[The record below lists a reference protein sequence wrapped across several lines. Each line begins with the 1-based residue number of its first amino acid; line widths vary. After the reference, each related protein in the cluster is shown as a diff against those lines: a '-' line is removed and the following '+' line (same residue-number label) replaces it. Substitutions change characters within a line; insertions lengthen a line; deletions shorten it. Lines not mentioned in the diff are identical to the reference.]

1 MTWTKTL
8 LAGTALVAVLGT
20 AAWSGGM
27 ADRRSAAAAGHSHL
41 DWCNGA
47 VERLEIMSAAGP
59 VYLGLD
65 DGQTAAWTTL
75 MADLRQAL
83 ASFEGICMDAITAK
97 QPENAPVRLAGL
109 RDQMATGIAAIDR
122 IRPAFDAFYRDLDEG
137 QQARIEA
144 MLARGRHR

>member
-1 MTWTKTL
+1 MTWTRTL
-8 LAGTALVAVLGT
+8 LIGAGLVVALGAFAG
-20 AAWSGGM
+20 GGM
-27 ADRRSAAAAGHSHL
+27 ADRRAGTAEHGHL
-41 DWCNGA
+41 DWCDGA

-59 VYLGLD
+59 IYLGLD

-83 ASFEGICMDAITAK
+83 ASFEETCMAGIAAE
-97 QPENAPVRLAGL
+97 PAGSAPVRLAGL
-109 RDQMATGIAAIDR
+109 RDQLATGIAAIDR
-122 IRPAFDAFYRDLDEG
+122 VRPAFDAFYRGLDAG